1 MRCSEAALLLLSS
14 EEAAAALFRPIIDL
28 PDFFLPPETLT
39 RERERMS
46 DICDFMGVPSCHNK
60 LPGVPLEPLA
70 EGDRDED
77 DELKRNDGA
86 EFFFLASK

>member
-1 MRCSEAALLLLSS
+1 M
-14 EEAAAALFRPIIDL
+14 
-28 PDFFLPPETLT
+28 ET
-39 RERERMS
+39 ERERADELHLGFVGS
-46 DICDFMGVPSCHNK
+46 DCHK

-86 EFFFLASK
+86 EFFFLASKQAQSDDAVQHID